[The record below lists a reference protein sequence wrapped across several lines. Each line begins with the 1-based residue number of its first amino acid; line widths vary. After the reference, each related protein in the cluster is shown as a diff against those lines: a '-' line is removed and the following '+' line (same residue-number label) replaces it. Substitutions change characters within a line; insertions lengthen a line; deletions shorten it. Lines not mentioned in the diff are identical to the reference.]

1 MPNTFP
7 TLCGLRPKKKWAEDN
22 LPKLKERKSTTE
34 TTLNTAR
41 ITKDVS
47 GLVTGIKAKFESLQ
61 VSMPPLIMFK
71 MDESKL
77 KSK

>member
-1 MPNTFP
+1 M
-7 TLCGLRPKKKWAEDN
+7 
-22 LPKLKERKSTTE
+22 PKLEERRKTTE

-71 MDESKL
+71 LDESKL